1 MSESE
6 QLLERIYPEFPAQ
19 EYEVRNAAA
28 KAAMDKHG
36 LDALFVTMRENVEY
50 FTGYVYGHRL
60 WALRGMAAGV
70 GIIPREGEAV
80 LVIPDFLRGTAE
92 RTAWVRN
99 MRRHPNTHTK
109 PRDFANAVI
118 DAFREMGLERGRIGY
133 ESGPEL
139 SLDMPIVDFE
149 AVRASLKDAS
159 FVSGSDVIW
168 ACRSHKSPLEIERL
182 ERANEITFKGYE
194 EARRTVRVGMTEKEI
209 AQVFTR
215 VFLEEGEA
223 GYTPNGLA
231 SFNIRAGAE
240 RYPMADSLPQE
251 RKIQA
256 GDLLSMNL
264 GASWRS
270 YCGHTARYAFVG
282 EPTEEHRRVDALIGC
297 IRDAMAEFL
306 KPGIDGAELAKYVK
320 AAVAESDSVFFPDPE
335 FGSQLEAGRFP
346 VSGVSTGMNSYEH
359 PRIGETMPEC
369 VEPGL
374 SITMSCWIY
383 DVGPGGMG
391 LFSWGHPFIVTETGN
406 RPLVPEHLRE
416 EVWII

>member
-1 MSESE
+1 MYEGK

-50 FTGYVYGHRL
+50 FTGYVSGY
-60 WALRGMAAGV
+60 WEVRGIIAGV
-70 GIIPREGEAV
+70 AIIPREGEPV

-118 DAFREMGLERGRIGY
+118 DTFREMGLERGRIGY

-182 ERANEITFKGYE
+182 EKANEITFKGYE
-194 EARRTVRVGMTEKEI
+194 EARRTSKVGMTEREI
-209 AQVFTR
+209 AQVFMR
-215 VFLEEGEA
+215 VFLEEGA
-223 GYTPNGLA
+223 DGHAPNGLGN
-231 SFNIRAGAE
+231 FNIRAGAE

-251 RKIQA
+251 RKIQK

-282 EPTEEHRRVDALIGC
+282 EPTEEHKRVDALIGC

-306 KPGIDGAELAKYVK
+306 KPGIDGNQLNAHVK
-320 AAVAESDSVFFPDPE
+320 TAVRDEGKGLLSR
-335 FGSQLEAGRFP
+335 FGSIVDDLVGGI
-346 VSGVSTGMNSYEH
+346 SLGMNVHEH
-359 PRIGETMPEC
+359 PRIAAG
-369 VEPGL
+369 
-374 SITMSCWIY
+374 MSERTEAGMCIMLGCWLY
-383 DVGPGGMG
+383 DVGPNGMG
-391 LFSWGHPFIVTETGN
+391 VFSWEHPFVVTETGG
-406 RPLVPEHLRE
+406 RPLPHLRDE
-416 EVWII
+416 MWVIQ

>member
-1 MSESE
+1 MYEGK

-36 LDALFVTMRENVEY
+36 LDALFVAMRENVEY
-50 FTGYVYGHRL
+50 FTGYVSGY
-60 WALRGMAAGV
+60 WEVRGIIAGV
-70 GIIPREGEAV
+70 AIIPREGEPV

-118 DAFREMGLERGRIGY
+118 DTFREMGLERGRIGY

-182 ERANEITFKGYE
+182 EKANEITFKGYE
-194 EARRTVRVGMTEKEI
+194 EARRTSKVGMTEREI
-209 AQVFTR
+209 AQVFMR
-215 VFLEEGEA
+215 VFLEEGA
-223 GYTPNGLA
+223 DGHAPNGLGN
-231 SFNIRAGAE
+231 FNIRAGAE

-251 RKIQA
+251 RKIQK

-320 AAVAESDSVFFPDPE
+320 TAVAESGKETYFPDPE

-346 VSGVSTGMNSYEH
+346 CGGISLGMNIHEH
-359 PRIGETMPEC
+359 PRIAEGMPDRTE
-369 VEPGL
+369 VGL
-374 SITMSCWIY
+374 AITMTCWIY

-391 LFSWGHPFIVTETGN
+391 VFSWEHPFIVTETGN